1 MIVDPKRLLEYLP
14 AQRWFGFKG
23 YALAGIEVIDEIIL
37 SDGPPALVI
46 AIVAVNFEG
55 TIVHFQLP
63 LVVDE
68 DGGARDATHEPERLK
83 LVGELMAH
91 GDTIKGS
98 VGVAHFGGPGLDP
111 LAPPPGSESVRV
123 VGAEQS
129 NSSIVLDEHVILKFF
144 RRLDIG
150 RNPDLELNRVLT
162 SEGFVNVPAQVGE
175 ITYKGT
181 IAGEEVEIDLG
192 IAQQFLADGVDAWEH
207 ILIQLGRLFDE
218 IDPADAAE
226 DRSFLIEERAGD
238 LLESIA
244 ELGEVVAS
252 MHVTLSRDESDP
264 AYNPEP
270 TTHDDAIELRERT
283 EGALSEADAVAE
295 LHTRIRNRLR
305 ILGEVED
312 LGARIRVHGDLHL
325 GQVMSTSRG
334 WMVLDFEGEP
344 LRSLAERRAKR
355 SPLKDVA
362 GMLRS
367 FNYVAVAA
375 LFKRCEPD
383 SPTWNDLEPWA
394 TAWELL
400 ARDRFLT
407 GYLTRAHEGR
417 FLPADRDL
425 LGHLIGIFEIEKALY
440 EVAYEQRHRPDWVRI
455 PVYGIKR
462 ILGVER

>member
-1 MIVDPKRLLEYLP
+1 MMVDPKGLLDYLP
-14 AQRWFGFKG
+14 EQRWFGFKG
-23 YALAGIEVIDEIIL
+23 YALAGIDVVDEIIL

-68 DGGARDATHEPERLK
+68 DGGARDAIYEPERLK
-83 LVGELMAH
+83 LIGELMAQ
-91 GDTIKGS
+91 GDSVKGS
-98 VGVAHFGGPGLDP
+98 VGVVHFGGPGLDP
-111 LAPPPGSESVRV
+111 LAPPPGSESVRI

-150 RNPDLELNRVLT
+150 RNPDLELNRMLT

-175 ITYKGT
+175 ITYNGT
-181 IAGEEVEIDLG
+181 IDGDDVEIDLG
-192 IAQQFLADGVDAWEH
+192 IAQQFLSDGVDAWEH
-207 ILIQLGRLFDE
+207 ILVQLARLFDE
-218 IDPADAAE
+218 VDPADTAE
-226 DRSFLIEERAGD
+226 DRPFLIEERAGD

-244 ELGEVVAS
+244 ELGDVIAS

-264 AYNPEP
+264 AYNPES

-283 EGALSEADAVAE
+283 ESALAEADAVAE
-295 LHTRIRNRLR
+295 LHTRIRNRLN
-305 ILGEVED
+305 ILNEVED

-325 GQVMSTSRG
+325 GQVMASSRG

-344 LRSLAERRAKR
+344 LRSLEERRAKR

-367 FNYVAVAA
+367 FNYVAIAA
-375 LFKRCEPD
+375 LFERCEPG
-383 SPTWNDLEPWA
+383 SPTWNGLEPWA

-417 FLPADRDL
+417 FLPADREL
-425 LGHLIGIFEIEKALY
+425 LGDLIGIFEIEKALY